1 MSYFIRITFRSLTS
15 DFPSADSITRRLK
28 KVMQIIIKNWNNIE
42 LMSLNQSEKFF
53 IQNKKIKEF
62 KTEKK
67 RNF

>member
-1 MSYFIRITFRSLTS
+1 MFLEFEQSGQKK